1 VQATVRAAAA
11 HSTGRAR
18 TGERHA
24 VLAEWASARQNA
36 AQVAAK
42 PFRRMGSS
50 SHAQEA
56 AASVIA
62 TAASAGHSHG
72 VAGRPPVIAAAIA
85 ITGQCHR

>member
-1 VQATVRAAAA
+1 
-11 HSTGRAR
+11 
-18 TGERHA
+18 
-24 VLAEWASARQNA
+24 
-36 AQVAAK
+36 
-42 PFRRMGSS
+42 MGSS

-72 VAGRPPVIAAAIA
+72 AAGRPPVIAAAIA